1 MSKNFNRK
9 SSLGRGLDALITTDY
24 SGVDADG
31 STSINE
37 IALHDII
44 PNAEQPR
51 TDFDDE
57 SLRELAQSIQHI
69 GIIQPITVHAL
80 SDQPG
85 KYRIISGERRYRAAT
100 LAGFEAVPAYIRTAD
115 DEQIMEMALIENIQR
130 QDLNAIEVALAFKN
144 LIERYDLTQEE
155 LSTRVGKKRATISN
169 TIRLLKLPAEIQ
181 MGLKDGKV
189 SMGHARSLLGIEDPE
204 VQLAFYEQVLRDQI
218 SVRELEQM
226 VRTYNEPDTDDDEEE
241 QSDSDTTKKTQKH
254 TRATNSSEEV
264 KLLTKRFRNLFGA
277 KVSMTLNDKGKGK
290 ISIPFDNNDQ
300 LEHIL
305 SLFDKL

>member
-1 MSKNFNRK
+1 MIMNKNNSKKN
-9 SSLGRGLDALITTDY
+9 SLGRGLDALITTDY
-24 SGVDADG
+24 SGVAAEG
-31 STSINE
+31 SSSINE
-37 IALHDII
+37 IALVDII
-44 PNAEQPR
+44 PNPEQPR
-51 TDFDDE
+51 ADFDDE
-57 SLRELAQSIQHI
+57 ALQELAQSIKHI
-69 GIIQPITVHAL
+69 GLIQPITVHAL
-80 SDQPG
+80 SDN
-85 KYRIISGERRYRAAT
+85 KYRIISGERRFRAANI
-100 LAGFEAVPAYIRTAD
+100 AGLEAIPAYVRTAD

-155 LSTRVGKKRATISN
+155 LSARVGKKRATISN

-226 VRTYNEPDTDDDEEE
+226 VRTYNEPDTEAPSK
-241 QSDSDTTKKTQKH
+241 QPTKQAKPL
-254 TRATNSSEEV
+254 NSSEEV
-264 KLLTKRFRNLFGA
+264 KLLTKRFRNLFGT
-277 KVSMTLNDKGKGK
+277 KVSMTLSEKGKGK
-290 ISIPFDNNDQ
+290 IAIPFENNDQ

-305 SLFDKL
+305 TLLDKL

>member
-1 MSKNFNRK
+1 MNKNNSKKN
-9 SSLGRGLDALITTDY
+9 SLGRGLDALITTDY
-24 SGVDADG
+24 SGVAAEG
-31 STSINE
+31 SSSINE
-37 IALHDII
+37 IALVDII
-44 PNAEQPR
+44 PNPEQPR

-57 SLRELAQSIQHI
+57 ALQELAQSIKHI
-69 GIIQPITVHAL
+69 GLIQPITVHVL
-80 SDQPG
+80 SDN
-85 KYRIISGERRYRAAT
+85 KYRIISGERRFRAANI
-100 LAGFEAVPAYIRTAD
+100 AGLEAIPAYVRTAD

-155 LSTRVGKKRATISN
+155 LSARVGKKRATISN

-226 VRTYNEPDTDDDEEE
+226 VRTYNEPDTEAPSK
-241 QSDSDTTKKTQKH
+241 QSTKQAKPL
-254 TRATNSSEEV
+254 NSSEEV
-264 KLLTKRFRNLFGA
+264 KLLTKRFRNLFGT
-277 KVSMTLNDKGKGK
+277 KVSMTLSEKGKGK
-290 ISIPFDNNDQ
+290 IAIPFENNDQ

-305 SLFDKL
+305 TLLDKL

>member
-1 MSKNFNRK
+1 MIMGKNNNKK
-9 SSLGRGLDALITTDY
+9 SSLGRGLDALITTNY
-24 SGVDADG
+24 NEVVAEG
-31 STSINE
+31 SSSINE
-37 IALHDII
+37 IALVDII
-44 PNAEQPR
+44 PNPEQPR

-57 SLRELAQSIQHI
+57 SLQELAQSIRHI
-69 GIIQPITVHAL
+69 GLIQPITVHAL
-80 SDQPG
+80 PDG
-85 KYRIISGERRYRAAT
+85 KYRIISGERRYRAANIAE
-100 LAGFEAVPAYIRTAD
+100 LDAIPAYIRTAD

-155 LSTRVGKKRATISN
+155 LSQRVGKKRATISN

-226 VRTYNEPDTDDDEEE
+226 VRTYNEPDSEKE
-241 QSDSDTTKKTQKH
+241 SKPTK
-254 TRATNSSEEV
+254 RAKSVSSSEEV
-264 KLLTKRFRNLFGA
+264 KLLTKRFRSLFGT
-277 KVSMTLNDKGKGK
+277 KVSMTLNEKGKGK
-290 ISIPFDNNDQ
+290 IAIPFENNDQ

-305 SLFDKL
+305 TLLDKL

>member
-1 MSKNFNRK
+1 MSKNISK
-9 SSLGRGLDALITTDY
+9 KGSLGRGLDALITTDY
-24 SGVDADG
+24 SGVAAEG
-31 STSINE
+31 SSSINE
-37 IALHDII
+37 IALVDII
-44 PNAEQPR
+44 PNPEQPR

-57 SLRELAQSIQHI
+57 TLGELAQSIKHI
-69 GIIQPITVHAL
+69 GLIQPITVHAL
-80 SDQPG
+80 SDG
-85 KYRIISGERRYRAAT
+85 KYRIISGERRFRAAS
-100 LAGFEAVPAYIRTAD
+100 LAGLEAIPAYIRTAD

-155 LSTRVGKKRATISN
+155 LSARVGKKRATISN

-204 VQLAFYEQVLRDQI
+204 AQLAFYEQVLRDQI

-226 VRTYNEPDTDDDEEE
+226 VRTYNEPENESTSKATKRTKAVSSNEEIE
-241 QSDSDTTKKTQKH
+241 
-254 TRATNSSEEV
+254 
-264 KLLTKRFRNLFGA
+264 LLTKRFRNLFGT
-277 KVSMTLNDKGKGK
+277 KVSMTLNEKGKGR
-290 ISIPFDNNDQ
+290 IAIPFENNDQ

-305 SLFDKL
+305 TLLDKL